1 MVRIA
6 IAFFLLGAISFAHA
20 RTDTL
25 RNYVRGGSYMY
36 YRDPEILLQ
45 AARFDLA
52 GPGNIVEIRATL
64 VGTNARGEARLR
76 LFGPE
81 GGAPAPFSRC
91 DLVPPIMLRKS
102 RSGPEAVTARLP
114 RPVPID
120 GNQIFIGF
128 DRFSPGVA
136 LASDRRRHA
145 PKCVGATDRYCG
157 QIVGKSDG
165 TWEWGVYEYIVDV
178 IVEYDNVG
186 ARGAGF
192 VDITADAMVPDSE
205 LVNSGIAWCDID
217 NDGRLDVL
225 AGGHLYRAD
234 GAGKF
239 VDVTADA
246 HIVRR
251 PVLQAFIDVDNNGD
265 QDILSLSDTVG
276 ENAVISRNDGFG
288 RFIAHPFSLPN
299 LGRPLC
305 FSIADVNGDFY
316 PDIFVGQ
323 RADSAR
329 GLGAAVLY
337 LGDGAGGFRADTASR
352 TVVGTG
358 IREVD
363 ACQMLDL
370 DSNGRVDLYFVGD
383 GRGYIAWNI
392 GSPNARPASP
402 FGSTTAGGTR
412 IVGCD
417 WADGDGDGRPDLFAP
432 MRFEGP
438 QPAAGMEKGSV
449 RPAIVGTAASRLVGG
464 RIPAGYELSGGA
476 WGDIDNDGAPDIVTA
491 ASCRCSFVELYR
503 QTEPG
508 RFERETSRLGLGR
521 VSGGPD
527 VVWVDYDNDGRLD
540 LSMISDGRLRLY
552 RNTIPAASNAQVT
565 LDLDDPAGM
574 RLPIGAHVEVFAGGK
589 RHVADLGSG
598 RGLGVQDPLRLH
610 IGLGDARSIDS
621 VTVRWPNSN
630 TRTLHTDV
638 VAGRLN
644 TLSSGRARSAAA
656 SASVAAYPNPFTDRL
671 TFTYRIA
678 ARGHV
683 RLALYSAEGR
693 LVSVVVDADMAPGEY
708 TATWSPTTTESTR
721 LSQGVYV
728 YRLTSGSDEVA
739 GKAVLQ
745 R

>member
-52 GPGNIVEIRATL
+52 GPGNILEIRATL
-64 VGTNARGEARLR
+64 VGTNARGEARLH
-76 LFGPE
+76 LFGSE
-81 GGAPAPFSRC
+81 GGAPAPFSRT
-91 DLVPPIMLRKS
+91 DLVPPIILRKS
-102 RSGPEAVTARLP
+102 RPGPEAVTVRLP
-114 RPVPID
+114 RPIAID
-120 GNQIFIGF
+120 RDQIFVGF

-145 PKCVGATDRYCG
+145 PKCLGPTDRYCG
-157 QIVGKSDG
+157 QILEKSDG

-178 IVEYDNVG
+178 VVEYNNAG
-186 ARGAGF
+186 AQQSGF
-192 VDITADAMVPDSE
+192 VDATADAMVPDSE
-205 LVNSGIAWCDID
+205 MVNSGIAWCDID

-225 AGGHLYRAD
+225 AGGQLYRRD

-239 VDVTADA
+239 VDATADA
-246 HIVRR
+246 GIARR
-251 PVLQAFIDVDNNGD
+251 PVLQAFIDVDNNGE
-265 QDILSLSDTVG
+265 QDILSLIDTVG
-276 ENAVISRNDGFG
+276 DNAVISRNDGFG
-288 RFIAHPFSLPN
+288 RFIAHPFALPG

-305 FSIADVNGDFY
+305 FSIADVNGDSY
-316 PDIFVGQ
+316 PDIFIGR
-323 RADSAR
+323 RADSVR
-329 GLGAAVLY
+329 GLRAAALY
-337 LGDGAGGFRADTASR
+337 LGDGAGGFRADTGSAA
-352 TVVGTG
+352 VVGTG
-358 IREVD
+358 VREVD

-370 DSNGRVDLYFVGD
+370 DSNGRADLYFVGD
-383 GRGYIAWNI
+383 GRGYIAWNL
-392 GSPNARPASP
+392 GSSEARPALP
-402 FGSTTAGGTR
+402 FGAMPTGGTR
-412 IVGCD
+412 IAGCG
-417 WADGDGDGRPDLFAP
+417 WADGDGDGRPDLLAP
-432 MRFEGP
+432 MRLEGP
-438 QPAAGMEKGSV
+438 VLTADVGKESPRSTATAGGAAV
-449 RPAIVGTAASRLVGG
+449 SRLVGG
-464 RIPAGYELSGGA
+464 QIPAGYELSGGA

-503 QTEPG
+503 QSEPG
-508 RFERETSRLGLGR
+508 RFERATSRLGLGR
-521 VSGGPD
+521 LSGGPD

-540 LSMISDGRLRLY
+540 LSMIRDGRLRLY
-552 RNTIPAASNAQVT
+552 RNAMPVANNNQVT
-565 LDLDDPAGM
+565 LELDDPAGM

-598 RGLGVQDPLRLH
+598 RGLGMQDPLRLH

-621 VTVRWPNSN
+621 VTVRWPNST
-630 TRTLHTDV
+630 TRTVHTDV

-644 TLSSGRARSAAA
+644 KLGSGRGRPAGT

-683 RLALYSAEGR
+683 RLAVYSAEGR
-693 LVSVVVDADMAPGEY
+693 LVEVVVDADMAPGEY
-708 TATWSPTTTESTR
+708 TATWNPTAPTT

-728 YRLTSGSDEVA
+728 YRLTSGSDEIA
-739 GKAVLQ
+739 GKAVL
-745 R
+745 RR